1 MATPVSPSSQAPMLD
16 PSSSVDPKILTRRTK
31 EDCVKILHE
40 GTQRNWLRSHGK
52 HEFIDFDDEE
62 RRTLKR
68 YFNAMDSDGT
78 GCIGVHE
85 LEEALVAFGLAETRR
100 EVQRLVSAVSDDGS
114 GLIEFPDFL
123 NILRDQ
129 YNDAICYVFKQMMA
143 GRLGDRQLSF
153 PMLAST
159 YRRKMMMDAMMA
171 TGAQHERGK
180 RIMNAFATQMRE
192 HQKNPPTEK
201 TKAMQRKLQMR
212 QGGKG
217 MNKSSS

>member
-1 MATPVSPSSQAPMLD
+1 MATALSPSSSQAAAAVQ
-16 PSSSVDPKILTRRTK
+16 SNGAVDPKILTGRTK
-31 EDCVKILHE
+31 DDCVKILYD

-52 HEFIDFDDEE
+52 HEFIDFDDDE
-62 RRTLKR
+62 RLTLKR

-78 GCIGVHE
+78 GCISVQE

-159 YRRKMMMDAMMA
+159 YRRKMMLDAMMA

-192 HQKNPPTEK
+192 H
-201 TKAMQRKLQMR
+201 RK
-212 QGGKG
+212 QGSGDKEEAH
-217 MNKSSS
+217 